1 MAKSKKKKWIWI
13 AAAVVL
19 VAVIVIGSLS
29 KGGKYVVNVNSSES
43 EKGKIET
50 TITAT
55 GEIQPVYKVTVGT
68 QVSGIV
74 EKLYVDYNSTVKKG
88 DLLAELDKS
97 NLREQVKQSKANLS
111 TAQSSKDL
119 AQKNFDRIKRLYE
132 NKAATQE
139 EYDQS
144 ESTLL
149 QAKNQLISAQS
160 NYENAVTNLKYAEI
174 YSPIDGV
181 ILNKEVEEGQTV
193 AASFSTPTLFT
204 IANNLTEM
212 QVEANI
218 DEADIGQ
225 VKEGQRVVFTV
236 DAFPEDKFTGTVQQ
250 LRLNPTVTSNVVTY
264 KVIIAAPNED
274 NKLYPGMTANVS
286 IVVNEQE
293 GVLVPLEAT
302 YFELTPD
309 ICKMLKKEGY
319 TLPEMPEGFAAPKN
333 MPKGFKPPKDMPKD
347 MPKEMPKDMPD
358 GMSGATNT
366 QGSAD
371 GKKTVVVLKDKTLSL
386 REVKTGLSDGAN
398 VVVSEGLA
406 EGETVVLSASREKLN
421 TKKAKSLFEGP
432 ERRKR

>member
-13 AAAVVL
+13 VLAVVIVAAV
-19 VAVIVIGSLS
+19 AIGLLS
-29 KGGKYVVNVNSSES
+29 KGGKYVVNVNTSTT
-43 EKGKIET
+43 EKGKIEN

-74 EKLYVDYNSTVKKG
+74 EKLYVDYNSVVKKG

-119 AQKNFDRIKRLYE
+119 AQKSFDRIKRLYE

-139 EYDQS
+139 EYDQAA
-144 ESTLL
+144 TNLQ

-160 NYENAVTNLKYAEI
+160 NYENAMTNLKYAEI

-225 VKEGQRVVFTV
+225 VKEGQSVTFTV
-236 DAFPEDKFTGTVQQ
+236 DAFPEDQFTGTVQQ

-264 KVIIAAPNED
+264 KVIIAAPNEE

-286 IVVNEQE
+286 IVVSEEE
-293 GVLVPLEAT
+293 GVLAPLEAT
-302 YFELTPD
+302 YFELTQD
-309 ICKMLKKEGY
+309 IIKMLKQEGY
-319 TLPEMPEGFAAPKN
+319 TLPEMPTGMEP
-333 MPKGFKPPKDMPKD
+333 PKG
-347 MPKEMPKDMPD
+347 MPKEMPKELPE
-358 GMSGATNT
+358 GFE
-366 QGSAD
+366 QPAD
-371 GKKTVVVLKDKTLSL
+371 GAGGAAIKAGTTDEKKSVVVVKDKTVSI
-386 REVKTGLSDGAN
+386 RPVTTGMNDGAN
-398 VVVSEGLA
+398 VVVTEGLA
-406 EGETVVLSASREKLN
+406 EGEQVLLSVNREKVN

-432 ERRKR
+432 QRRKR